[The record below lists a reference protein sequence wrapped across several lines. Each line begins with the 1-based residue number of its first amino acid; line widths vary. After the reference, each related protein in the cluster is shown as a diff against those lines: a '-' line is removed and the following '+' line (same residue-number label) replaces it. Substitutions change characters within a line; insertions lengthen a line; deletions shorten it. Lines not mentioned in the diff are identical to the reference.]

1 MKKLAFWLALP
12 ALLAVLLLKT
22 VNPLSAAIQKPIE
35 VGITEK
41 LDTFIPSDVI
51 LTEPEGKQVNL
62 KKLVNKPTVLN
73 FVYFRCPGICSPLMN
88 GLAEVVNQSDMVMGK
103 DYQIVTISFDSRE
116 GSDLAGKKRENYLRK
131 MRSAADSAGWIFL
144 TGDSLNIQKITQA
157 TGFGFKQV
165 GNEFMHEGALIFLSP
180 EGKITRYLKGI
191 SFLPFEFKLAVLES
205 SKGKSAHTVG
215 EVIQFCFAYDPG
227 SQHYVMDITK
237 VSAIVIL
244 FFAFLLLAYLI
255 IKPRNKQTIVKPQN

>member
-1 MKKLAFWLALP
+1 MKKLTFWLALP

-22 VNPLSAAIQKPIE
+22 ANPLSAALQKPLE

-41 LDTFIPSDVI
+41 LDAFIPSDVI
-51 LTEPEGKQVNL
+51 LTEPDGKQVNL

-88 GLAEVVNQSDMVMGK
+88 GLAEVVNQSDLVMGK
-103 DYQIVTISFDSRE
+103 DYQIITISFDSRE
-116 GSDLAGKKRENYLRK
+116 GSELAGKKRENYLRK

-191 SFLPFEFKLAVLES
+191 SFLPFEFKLAAIEAS
-205 SKGKSAHTVG
+205 EGKSAPTVG
-215 EVIQFCFAYDPG
+215 KIIEFCFSYDATN
-227 SQHYVMDITK
+227 QHYVMDITK

-244 FFAFLLLAYLI
+244 FFAFSLLIYLL
-255 IKPRNKQTIVKPQN
+255 IKPRRKKAVS